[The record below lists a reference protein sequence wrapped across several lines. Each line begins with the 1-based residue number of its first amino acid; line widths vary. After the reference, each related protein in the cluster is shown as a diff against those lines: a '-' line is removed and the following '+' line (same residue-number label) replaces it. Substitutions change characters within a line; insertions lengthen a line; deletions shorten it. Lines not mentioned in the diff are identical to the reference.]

1 MRSTMCSSMLLSL
14 PAGILATCCLY
25 AQDAPP
31 GTTPAAAPD
40 DPIQTPIARLDLNAA
55 QTTLGAVSRLA
66 GAKLKPAN

>member
-1 MRSTMCSSMLLSL
+1 MRSIVLLSRS
-14 PAGILATCCLY
+14 AGFLATCCLY
-25 AQDAPP
+25 AQDALP

-55 QTTLGAVSRLA
+55 LASLDAVWRLA